1 MADDLL
7 LAPRIGVLQL
17 IAALREVDEASSTA
31 SWPVAQDVLTVPV
44 LAIGMVALAETW
56 RLTHSLGFDTACLE
70 LRLGPLPPQADA
82 ARLPLQLNSGLSLR
96 DAARYALDRE
106 DGTLVLARPFAV
118 KNATAHQLLLL
129 LDLSTNQARA
139 ARERHVAGIPQPQQV
154 LNTVSPSEGS
164 QE

>member
-7 LAPRIGVLQL
+7 LAPRIGILQL
-17 IAALREVDEASSTA
+17 IAVLREVDEASSTA
-31 SWPVAQDVLTVPV
+31 TWPVAQDVLTVAV
-44 LAIGMVALAETW
+44 LAIEMVVLGETW

-70 LRLGPLPPQADA
+70 LRLGPLPPHADA
-82 ARLPLQLNSGLSLR
+82 ARLPLRLNSGLSFH
-96 DAARYALDRE
+96 DAARYALDLE
-106 DGTLVLARPFAV
+106 DGMLVLARPFAI
-118 KNATAHQLLLL
+118 KNTTAHQLLLL
-129 LDLSTNQARA
+129 LDMSANQART